1 MRRRYL
7 RGFVLIV
14 AALMMACSLAA
25 CATLDA
31 FVDTFIEQKEEPEE
45 TVRIGVFEPLTGPD
59 SEYGKLEVMG
69 IELAN
74 ELYPVVLQKPVE
86 LIYADNQSDIDVA
99 TAAIQDLIAKRPA
112 IVLGSYGDINSLVAV
127 KYLEAAKIPAMA
139 ITNTN
144 PLVTSNNPYY
154 FRVCYVETYQGT
166 ALAKF
171 TVESLGT
178 SSAAII
184 REKGNDTATAL
195 ARTFEDKMMQMTES
209 PTTVCTTIEYEA
221 GKADWSK
228 EIASIKASGLQAVFL
243 PANLDD
249 TRAIL
254 NEADKQDY
262 KGVFLGTDVWSSDEF
277 LSIMNNLD
285 VNVAISVVYAPDTS
299 VNDMS
304 KIFLQAYH
312 AKYGVE
318 SVPDPAVALGFD
330 AYIIAVDSINRICT
344 ALDGELLA
352 TSIGLETAFPGAS
365 GNITFDVDGNPMKT
379 VIIEGVRNGKFV
391 KLYTMEPIFE

>member
-7 RGFVLIV
+7 RGFVLLLAVMLV
-14 AALMMACSLAA
+14 AVSLTS

-31 FVDTFIEQKEEPEE
+31 FVDTFIDPKEAPEE

-99 TAAIQDLIAKRPA
+99 AAAIQELIAKRPA

-127 KYLEAAKIPAMA
+127 KYLEKAKIPAIA

-154 FRVCYVETYQGT
+154 FRACYVETYQGT

-171 TVESLGT
+171 TVESLGV
-178 SSAAII
+178 SAAAII
-184 REKGNDTATAL
+184 KEKDNDTAAAL
-195 ARTFEDKMMQMTES
+195 ARTYEEKMNQMTQS
-209 PTTVCTTIEYEA
+209 LSTVCTTLELEA
-221 GKADWSK
+221 GKDDWSA
-228 EIASIKASGLQAVFL
+228 EIRSIIASGVQAVFL
-243 PANLDD
+243 PADLEE
-249 TRAIL
+249 TALIL
-254 NEADKQDY
+254 READKQGY
-262 KGVFLGTDVWSSDEF
+262 KGTFLGTDVWSSEEF
-277 LSIMNNLD
+277 LKIMEGLD
-285 VNVAISVVYAPDTS
+285 VKVAISVVYAPDTS

-312 AKYGVE
+312 AKYGQD

-330 AYIIAVDSINRICT
+330 AYIIAIDSINRICT

-352 TSIGLETAFPGAS
+352 TSIGLETSFPGAS
-365 GNITFDVDGNPMKT
+365 GNITFDIDGNPMKT
-379 VIIEGVRNGKFV
+379 VIIDGVRNGKFV